1 MTSSIL
7 NDLIVDFPTHRTV
20 TTATEEVDMKLCKK
34 SNKTAAKSCSF
45 NDKSLMY
52 VYPYDEQ
59 YARTK
64 SYSSSDRKLFAR
76 KIYEESLRIMKRLEG
91 CTKLKQDLSK
101 GISQEEIVGLEHLIF
116 SGNPRAVVIRRNA
129 HSQAILKAFKE
140 GYCSDTLARLSM
152 YRTKKSVHEAQRR
165 AETARAACPATEA
178 FQRAVT
184 ARSA

>member
-1 MTSSIL
+1 MTSSKL
-7 NDLIVDFPTHRTV
+7 NDLISDFPTHRTV
-20 TTATEEVDMKLCKK
+20 TTEEVDMKLCKK

-52 VYPYDEQ
+52 VYPYDEH

-76 KIYEESLRIMKRLEG
+76 KIYKETLRIMKRLEG
-91 CTKLKQDLSK
+91 CTKLKQDLTK

-116 SGNPRAVVIRRNA
+116 SGNPREVSTRRKA
-129 HSQAILKAFKE
+129 HSQAILKAFKK
-140 GYCSDTLARLSM
+140 GCSSDALARLSM
-152 YRTKKSVHEAQRR
+152 YQTKKSAHEAQRR
-165 AETARAACPATEA
+165 AKIARAASPATEA
-178 FQRAVT
+178 CQRAVT